1 MILDIV
7 TKFVRKEEI
16 LFITSNLNTDK
27 NKSSD
32 IDIYC
37 VTTGKSFVEFFYNAE
52 SQWVELFVDNISD
65 VNKKIYNIDE
75 IAINFIRE
83 LHFYFGN
90 KDKYLELFEK
100 TSLVIQEYNLPP
112 YRKNLL
118 KYRIK
123 VLLSKY
129 INEDTK
135 SVNQD
140 NLIINAMSY
149 PLIQLV
155 LEHHN
160 IFPSSPKY
168 WISQLQNNLPPD
180 EFKVISRFLS
190 HQCSKEEV
198 VILCEKYAGNLDPIH
213 IEKEGCNDITFL
225 S

>member
-16 LFITSNLNTDK
+16 LFITSNLNDGK
-27 NKSSD
+27 SKSSD

-37 VTTGKSFVEFFYNAE
+37 VTTGKSFVELFYNSE

-65 VNKKIYNIDE
+65 VNKKINNVDE

-83 LHFYFGN
+83 LQFDFGD
-90 KDKYLELFEK
+90 KDEYLKLYEK
-100 TSLVIQEYNLPP
+100 TSRIIQKYNLPTH
-112 YRKNLL
+112 RKNLL

-129 INEDTK
+129 VREDIK
-135 SVNQD
+135 NADQD
-140 NLIINAMSY
+140 NLIINSMSY

-155 LEHHN
+155 LEYHN

-168 WISQLQNNLPPD
+168 WVLQLQNNLPPD
-180 EFKVISRFLS
+180 EFKTISRFLS
-190 HQCSKEEV
+190 HQCNKEEV
-198 VILCEKYAGNLDPIH
+198 VILCEKYAGNLGPIH
-213 IEKEGCNDITFL
+213 IEKENNNDTTFL